1 MTEPVSPSSPAP
13 VRAADGAVALVDD
26 DEHIARALELWL
38 QISGC
43 APSLHLSAESLLE
56 TLELREGQI
65 WVPVT
70 PLDDEPERMAP
81 LVAAVMDL
89 NLTGLNGFE
98 LARRLQSMAPSVPL
112 VVITAATGDDLLR
125 HGAVPDGVSCLRKPF
140 RLDELEQALKL
151 R

>member
-1 MTEPVSPSSPAP
+1 MNHSVPPSSLGLTS
-13 VRAADGAVALVDD
+13 AADGAVALVDD

-38 QISGC
+38 QILGY

-56 TLELREGQI
+56 SLQLRDGQV

-70 PLDDEPERMAP
+70 VSADEPARMAP

-89 NLTGLNGFE
+89 NLTGISGFE
-98 LARRLQSMAPSVPL
+98 LARRLHLMAPAVPMA
-112 VVITAATGDDLLR
+112 VISAAAGDDLLR

-140 RLDELEQALKL
+140 RLDELEHALRL
-151 R
+151 S

>member
-1 MTEPVSPSSPAP
+1 MIESVFPSSP
-13 VRAADGAVALVDD
+13 VSVCAAGGAVALVDD

-56 TLELREGQI
+56 NLELRGGQI

-70 PLDDEPERMAP
+70 SIDDGPQRMAP

-98 LARRLQSMAPSVPL
+98 LARRLQAMAPSVPM

-125 HGAVPDGVSCLRKPF
+125 HGTVPEGVSCLRKPF
-140 RLDELEQALKL
+140 RLDELEHALKL

>member
-1 MTEPVSPSSPAP
+1 MIESVFPSSP
-13 VRAADGAVALVDD
+13 VSVCAAGGAVALVDD

-56 TLELREGQI
+56 NLELRGGQI

-70 PLDDEPERMAP
+70 SIDDGPQRMAP

-98 LARRLQSMAPSVPL
+98 LARRLQAMAPSVPM

-125 HGAVPDGVSCLRKPF
+125 HGAVPEGVSCLRKPF
-140 RLDELEQALKL
+140 RLDELEHALKL